1 MGQARSRIAAIKAD
15 SITAMATAGSTNQLG
30 FERNVKLY
38 PWYQA
43 FYNAFAWMP
52 VFFLYFSQ
60 HLTLDGVLR
69 LEAIYYIVVVI
80 LEVPSGYF
88 SDVVGRKKTLLI
100 STTALI
106 FSYIL
111 FALGGGFAIF
121 AIAQALLAM
130 GISFASGTDTSF
142 HYDSLA
148 SIDREDQFAQREA
161 VVARNTFL
169 SGAIAA
175 LIGGCLGAIDLRFA
189 YVASAVAA
197 VGTLTI
203 VLLFTEPRSHQ
214 QATVLGRGFISQLK
228 KCVSMLSQRSLAWL
242 FGFAV
247 LMVVLN
253 HIPYEFYQTY
263 IKLTSEDIDA
273 PLSMAPA
280 IAGLHMAVAM
290 LIGSYIA
297 AHSIRLRDRLGI
309 GPTLLLCVVIQTV
322 IIAVMGSVLSI
333 WIVPLILFRVAPRA
347 LMTAPFNAAVTPRIP
362 QAQRATYLSIQSL
375 VGRLAF
381 SAVLLGLSFLAQKES
396 ASDWI
401 SLKKILLASTFL
413 ALVGLVILSITH
425 RWCFKHDSQPVSE

>member
-1 MGQARSRIAAIKAD
+1 M
-15 SITAMATAGSTNQLG
+15 
-30 FERNVKLY
+30 
-38 PWYQA
+38 
-43 FYNAFAWMP
+43 
-52 VFFLYFSQ
+52 FFLYFSE

-111 FALGGGFAIF
+111 FALGGGFAIL
-121 AIAQALLAM
+121 AIAQAFLAM

-148 SIDREDQFAQREA
+148 SIGREDQFADREA
-161 VVARNTFL
+161 VVARNAFL
-169 SGAIAA
+169 AGAIAA
-175 LIGGCLGAIDLRFA
+175 LLGGCLGAFDLRFA
-189 YVASAVAA
+189 YLASAVAA
-197 VGTLTI
+197 VAALTI
-203 VLLFTEPRSHQ
+203 VLLFTEPRSHE
-214 QATVLGRGFISQLK
+214 QATLLGRGFISQLK
-228 KCVSMLSQRSLAWL
+228 KCVSMLNQRSLAWL

-263 IKLTSEDIDA
+263 IKLTSKGIDTTQR
-273 PLSMAPA
+273 MAPA

-290 LIGSYIA
+290 LIGSFIA

-322 IIAVMGSVLSI
+322 IIAAMGSVLSP
-333 WIVPLILFRVAPRA
+333 WIITLILFRVAPRA
-347 LMTAPFNAAVTPRIP
+347 LMSAPFNAAVTPRIP

-381 SAVLLGLSFLAQKES
+381 SAVLLGLSFLAGNES
-396 ASDWI
+396 ASDW
-401 SLKKILLASTFL
+401 LALREILFASTFL
-413 ALVGLVILSITH
+413 ALTGLVILALTH
-425 RWCFKHDSQPVSE
+425 RWCFKHDSQAVSE